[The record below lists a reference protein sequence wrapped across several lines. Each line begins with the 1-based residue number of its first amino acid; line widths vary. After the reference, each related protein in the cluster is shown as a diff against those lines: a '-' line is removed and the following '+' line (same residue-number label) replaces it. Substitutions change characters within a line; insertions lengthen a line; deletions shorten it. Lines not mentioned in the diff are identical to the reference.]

1 MSKKP
6 TKDTSFADL
15 VARLNAMSN
24 MTPAEERASLM
35 EAARQ
40 EPRIL
45 DQKEVTLADI
55 AKLAGI
61 KEYVEPVKVS
71 PKAEQ
76 LVESIVS
83 TGKSDI
89 TRAIEESDADTS
101 IRTTITK
108 TVTEESKRLDKI
120 AELEAQLAELKA
132 QEKTEATLDDKSF
145 RETFVKEITDFV
157 KEADAN
163 KLAELYNSFS
173 ANEVEIKEDNFLIKT
188 PETKEIIADAE
199 KAEAKDEAVVQ
210 EEPAEETPAEAPAEE
225 AAGYEG
231 GSEYH
236 AHTIKLAGDFD
247 PESPVTDA
255 DAEAVKKEIMKNSAE
270 QGIGSLVVDVE
281 PAEGAYDSVVV
292 HTMRDRDEIIGYLGD
307 MVEENLEIEYTND
320 LSETKKPVPTSPEKW
335 SQAKSKAKAQFDV
348 YPSAYANAWAS
359 KEYKKMGGGWRMGKK
374 K

>member
-24 MTPAEERASLM
+24 ITPAQERASLM

-71 PKAEQ
+71 PKAEK
-76 LVESIVS
+76 LVESI
-83 TGKSDI
+83 TAEKSSI
-89 TRAIEESDADTS
+89 TKAIEESDSDDS
-101 IRTTITK
+101 IRSKITK
-108 TVTEESKRLDKI
+108 TVTEEDKRISRI

-132 QEKTEATLDDKSF
+132 KEKEEATLDDEAF
-145 RETFVKEITDFV
+145 RETFIKEITDFV

-188 PETKEIIADAE
+188 PETKSIIADAE
-199 KAEAKDEAVVQ
+199 KAEAKDEVVQ
-210 EEPAEETPAEAPAEE
+210 EQPAEEQPAEE
-225 AAGYEG
+225 ASGYEG
-231 GSEYH
+231 GDESH
-236 AHTIKLAGDFD
+236 AHVIKLAGDFD
-247 PESPVTDA
+247 LENPVSDA

-292 HTMRDRDEIIGYLGD
+292 HTMRDRDEIISYLGD

-335 SQAKSKAKAQFDV
+335 SQAKSKAKAKFDV

>member
-101 IRTTITK
+101 IKTTITK

-188 PETKEIIADAE
+188 PETKQIIADAE

-210 EEPAEETPAEAPAEE
+210 EEPAEETPAEEPAEE
-225 AAGYEG
+225 AGGYEG
-231 GSEYH
+231 QDEYRK
-236 AHTIKLAGDFD
+236 HTIKLAGDFD

-335 SQAKSKAKAQFDV
+335 SQAKSKAKAKFDV

>member
-24 MTPAEERASLM
+24 MTPDQERASLM

-71 PKAEQ
+71 PKAEK
-76 LVESIVS
+76 LVESI
-83 TGKSDI
+83 TAEKSSI
-89 TRAIEESDADTS
+89 TKAIEESDADDS
-101 IRTTITK
+101 IRSKITK
-108 TVTEESKRLDKI
+108 TVTEEDKRISRI

-132 QEKTEATLDDKSF
+132 KEKEEATLDDKAF
-145 RETFVKEITDFV
+145 RETFIKEITDFV

-188 PETKEIIADAE
+188 PETKSIIADAE
-199 KAEAKDEAVVQ
+199 KAEAKDEVVQ
-210 EEPAEETPAEAPAEE
+210 EQPAEEQPAEE
-225 AAGYEG
+225 ASGYEG
-231 GSEYH
+231 GDESH
-236 AHTIKLAGDFD
+236 AHVIKLAGDFD
-247 PESPVTDA
+247 PENPVSDA

-292 HTMRDRDEIIGYLGD
+292 HTMRDRDEIISYLGD

-335 SQAKSKAKAQFDV
+335 SQAKSKAKAKFDV

>member
-1 MSKKP
+1 MSKTPKV
-6 TKDTSFADL
+6 DNSFADL

-24 MTPAEERASLM
+24 MTPDQERASLM
-35 EAARQ
+35 EAAKQ

-71 PKAEQ
+71 PKAEK
-76 LVESIVS
+76 LVESI
-83 TGKSDI
+83 TAEKSSI
-89 TRAIEESDADTS
+89 TKAIEESDSDDS
-101 IRTTITK
+101 IRSKITK
-108 TVTEESKRLDKI
+108 TVTEEDKRISRI

-132 QEKTEATLDDKSF
+132 KEKEEATLDDKAF
-145 RETFVKEITDFV
+145 RETFIKEITDFV

-163 KLAELYNSFS
+163 KLAEIYNSFS

-188 PETKEIIADAE
+188 PETKSIIADAE
-199 KAEAKDEAVVQ
+199 KAEAKDEVVQ
-210 EEPAEETPAEAPAEE
+210 EQPAEEQPAEE
-225 AAGYEG
+225 ASGYEG
-231 GSEYH
+231 GDESH
-236 AHTIKLAGDFD
+236 AHVIKLAGDFD
-247 PESPVTDA
+247 PENPVSDA

-292 HTMRDRDEIIGYLGD
+292 HTMRDRDEIISYLGD

-335 SQAKSKAKAQFDV
+335 SQAKSKAKAKFDV

>member
-24 MTPAEERASLM
+24 MTPDQERASLM

-71 PKAEQ
+71 PKAEK
-76 LVESIVS
+76 LVESI
-83 TGKSDI
+83 TAEKSSI
-89 TRAIEESDADTS
+89 TKAIEESDADDS
-101 IRTTITK
+101 IRSKITK
-108 TVTEESKRLDKI
+108 TVTEEDKRISRI

-132 QEKTEATLDDKSF
+132 KEKEEATLDDKAF
-145 RETFVKEITDFV
+145 RETFIKEITDFA

-188 PETKEIIADAE
+188 PETKSIIADAE
-199 KAEAKDEAVVQ
+199 KAEAKDEVVQ
-210 EEPAEETPAEAPAEE
+210 EQPAEEQPAEE
-225 AAGYEG
+225 ASGYEG
-231 GSEYH
+231 GDESH
-236 AHTIKLAGDFD
+236 AHVIKLAGDFD
-247 PESPVTDA
+247 PENPVSDA

-292 HTMRDRDEIIGYLGD
+292 HTMRDRDEIISYLGD

-335 SQAKSKAKAQFDV
+335 SQAKSKAKAKFDV